1 MGSLAWPQQPAS
13 GRANVE
19 DSPLFNPQ
27 AQLALDYGYAEP
39 ALVGGTGD
47 EQTTVMVDTAAALL
61 KHWHDHYGAD
71 PALVNRAAAALQ
83 QRQLDARPAALTH
96 AGGWPDQ
103 LVQALGLVS
112 SVAGGHPSAE
122 ELAVSYLGTLLRSYG
137 TSVAHDRALLADAAP
152 GSRAHTALVVRLS
165 EKAVVESFVA

>member
-1 MGSLAWPQQPAS
+1 M
-13 GRANVE
+13 
-19 DSPLFNPQ
+19 
-27 AQLALDYGYAEP
+27 
-39 ALVGGTGD
+39 GD
-47 EQTTVMVDTAAALL
+47 EQTAVMVDTAAALL

-71 PALVNRAAAALQ
+71 PALVNRAAGVGE
-83 QRQLDARPAALTH
+83 R
-96 AGGWPDQ
+96 GGWPDQ

-112 SVAGGHPSAE
+112 SLAGGHPSAE

-137 TSVAHDRALLADAAP
+137 TSAAHDRALLADAAP